1 MESSDS
7 DCMELAC
14 RSQITNQYLAK
25 CSSSNRSRRS
35 TCRISNSAVS
45 LLLYNNSSAVSI
57 RSLSLRTLQLTMR
70 QRAIAPINPFKNLLF
85 ICLLEFFCKDTTFLR
100 IMQSKT
106 SAYKLFF
113 YEYAIFQWFRDRQ
126 YKVSNY

>member
-57 RSLSLRTLQLTMR
+57 RPLSLRTLQLTMR
-70 QRAIAPINPFKNLLF
+70 QRAIAPISPIKNLLF
-85 ICLLEFFCKDTTFLR
+85 IFILEIFCKDTAFLR

-106 SAYKLFF
+106 HAYKLFF
-113 YEYAIFQWFRDRQ
+113 CEHTIFQWFRNSI
-126 YKVSNY
+126 YKSITS

>member
-1 MESSDS
+1 
-7 DCMELAC
+7 MELAC

-25 CSSSNRSRRS
+25 CSSSNRSGRS

-70 QRAIAPINPFKNLLF
+70 QRAIAPINPIKNLLF
-85 ICLLEFFCKDTTFLR
+85 IVILEIFCKDTAFLR

-106 SAYKLFF
+106 PIYKLFF
-113 YEYAIFQWFRDRQ
+113 RKYAIFQWFKSSK
-126 YKVSNY
+126 YKVSDY